1 MKKTALIATLLLL
14 CVGCTKPS
22 EPISGSTPTASP
34 SQAVSVAAQPTQQAA
49 LDHLR
54 KTIQALDAKNYEEAA
69 GYFKIPAGAGPD
81 KVAKELQ
88 KLVDRH
94 EISKAGVEKLAAKA
108 KWGKLEEVFG
118 AKRAKAWT
126 DRSKVPLQ
134 DCYGLGVEPAEVGL
148 YWDGSRFLIIRLDD
162 VGKL

>member
-1 MKKTALIATLLLL
+1 MNKTLLSFALL
-14 CVGCTKPS
+14 LVCVGCSKS
-22 EPISGSTPTASP
+22 SGPTSTPTASAT
-34 SQAVSVAAQPTQQAA
+34 QAAAATQPTQQAA

-54 KTIQALDAKNYEEAA
+54 KTSQALDSKNYEEAA
-69 GYFKIPAGAGPD
+69 GYFKIPAGVAPD

-88 KLVDRH
+88 KMVDKH
-94 EISKAGVEKLAAKA
+94 EISKAGVEKLAANP

-126 DRSKVPLQ
+126 DRAKVPLS
-134 DCYGLGVEPAEVGL
+134 DCYGLGMEPAEVGL
-148 YWDGSRFLIIRLDD
+148 YWDGTHFLIIRLDD